1 MQATETNTAIR
12 EETVR
17 VFFAIWPDAAAQK
30 QLAELAG
37 RLETICDGRKV
48 RAENIHLTLVFLGE
62 VSVNRL
68 NALSQVASEVQ
79 GAGARAFD
87 FAVEE
92 ICYWKHNRI
101 AYAGTAKVP
110 QGLLDLVSA
119 LQSALSAAGFLFD
132 QQASYVPHIT
142 LVRKAKCPA
151 PSIELRTG
159 LPELTQP
166 IVWPV
171 REWVLVKS
179 GQANA
184 RSGYTP
190 LDRWPLAG

>member
-1 MQATETNTAIR
+1 MRVAETNTAVR
-12 EETVR
+12 EETAR

-30 QLAELAG
+30 RLAELAEQ
-37 RLETICDGRKV
+37 LEVVCDGRKARV
-48 RAENIHLTLVFLGE
+48 ENIHLTLVFLGE
-62 VSVNRL
+62 VSVSQL
-68 NALSQVASEVQ
+68 DALCQAANEVR
-79 GAGARAFD
+79 GAGAQAFD

-92 ICYWKHNRI
+92 VHCWKHNRI

-110 QGLLDLVSA
+110 QGLLDLVNA
-119 LQSALSAAGFLFD
+119 LQRALFAAGFAFD
-132 QQASYVPHIT
+132 RQAYVPHIT
-142 LVRKAKCPA
+142 LVRKARCPA

-159 LPELTQP
+159 LPELAQP

-179 GQANA
+179 GQANG

-190 LDRWPLAG
+190 IGRWPLAG